1 MKTKGCES
9 SEDLKALNESGFKT
23 VSDLKK
29 AVEKSLNIFDIN
41 IASTGMKT
49 DVIKDNIKNI
59 MENATVKELS
69 NYMKTSS
76 NDFYVSQVK
85 AALNLFKD
93 TIDDKDILTDFQD
106 AMEEYLRRM
115 MKLSSTDDKEDA
127 LIKELYKIRQKDRNK
142 DLKTEDE
149 ENEETEDE
157 VEGVVDKREVNKLE
171 TNIDTFLKGLMA
183 KESYGAQA
191 KANV

>member
-1 MKTKGCES
+1 
-9 SEDLKALNESGFKT
+9 
-23 VSDLKK
+23 
-29 AVEKSLNIFDIN
+29 
-41 IASTGMKT
+41 MKT

-106 AMEEYLRRM
+106 AM
-115 MKLSSTDDKEDA
+115 
-127 LIKELYKIRQKDRNK
+127 
-142 DLKTEDE
+142 
-149 ENEETEDE
+149 
-157 VEGVVDKREVNKLE
+157 
-171 TNIDTFLKGLMA
+171 
-183 KESYGAQA
+183 
-191 KANV
+191 